1 MDVVFTKTNMLFLIQ
16 GLRLTLIIAFISI
29 LLSTIFG
36 TILAVLRNY
45 SKGILGKLAAVYIET
60 FRNTPSLLWILAIRF
75 MVPIKPVYSGVLSFT
90 LFTTAAIAEI
100 VRGGMNSIN
109 KGQYEA
115 AYSQGFSKIQT
126 LRYIILPQSFR
137 NCVPTI
143 LSQSSTV
150 IKDTSYLWAVG
161 IEEFTGKGM
170 ILMGSFATSAQVFLL
185 FGTLAASYFIIN
197 FILSCTMRK
206 FNKLSIV

>member
-1 MDVVFTKTNMLFLIQ
+1 MNVVFTKANMLFLLQ
-16 GLRLTLIIAFISI
+16 GLKLTLVIAVISI
-29 LLSTIFG
+29 FLSLIFG

-75 MVPIKPVYSGVLSFT
+75 LVPIRPLYSGILSFT
-90 LFTTAAIAEI
+90 LFTTAAMAEI
-100 VRGGMNSIN
+100 IRGGMNSVN
-109 KGQYEA
+109 KGQSEA
-115 AYSQGFSKIQT
+115 AYSQGFSKFQT
-126 LRYIILPQSFR
+126 LRYIILPQSMR
-137 NCVPTI
+137 NCIPTM

-170 ILMGSFATSAQVFLL
+170 ILMGSFATSTQVFLL
-185 FGTLAASYFIIN
+185 FGTLAASYFVIN
-197 FILSCTMRK
+197 FILSCSMR
-206 FNKLSIV
+206 SIKTSY